1 MFGGLLALRWM
12 DVLLAACIA
21 YVIFSVIRFFQ
32 KRFGKKQTEIEYKV
46 RNMDMVDV
54 YEKCKELFP
63 IQHLTFHGKEF
74 TRGMRVKV
82 ITIQKKIIEGELVG
96 INKVDLICI
105 RTHNQIIAHQLEKVE
120 EIIGVE

>member
-1 MFGGLLALRWM
+1 MIRWL

-21 YVIFSVIRFFQ
+21 FVIFSVIRLIQ
-32 KRFGKKQTEIEYKV
+32 KTFEKKPQEVEFKV

-74 TRGMRVKV
+74 TSGMRVKI
-82 ITIQKKIIEGELVG
+82 ITIQKKIIEGELIG
-96 INKVDLICI
+96 INKVDLVCI
-105 RTHNQIIAHQLEKVE
+105 RTHNQIIAHQLEKIE
-120 EIIGVE
+120 EIIGIE